1 VRIQS
6 VTLKDGQ
13 TLGFGD
19 FNVVIGG
26 NAVGKTTLLLQIF
39 SLADDKARLRWYW
52 FNPGS
57 VKYSSE
63 DALADL
69 KLLMDSMSTHVD
81 GANRFYYS
89 QSARNLE
96 GKVDLDSRYRLSRTD
111 HEKLESTI
119 GKGEREEAEALI
131 NQLKYRRAFLFFA
144 SCEGR
149 LTLPNQTA
157 LTQLSQAPQD
167 ALNVLYR
174 NPALTKRIDQKVL
187 EQFGFHL
194 ALLDHA
200 RSQLDMGLSREEP
213 PSFDDNVD
221 DRQEEFQRIEDWKE
235 ESFVSIQNAGH
246 GIRSMVNLLM
256 SLLDP
261 VNQIVLIDEPE
272 LFIYPAQKRWLGK
285 QLVNLAREQRKQ
297 AFLVTHDPIVLQG
310 ILDSPGKT
318 RVLRIHVDDGGIHKL
333 RQCDLTNLDDIGAK
347 RNQDSY
353 LQGLFY
359 QRDVAVEGA
368 TDRAFY
374 QIMVEELMANRIENK
389 DLGFVACGGKGA
401 SKNVA
406 FITSQ
411 VGLRS
416 AFIYDFDALLFDIPL
431 LHGVVQMLAGKSER
445 LDMLASF
452 LQEKFGGD
460 EKKTREGTGN
470 ATKHG
475 MKSDFVRH
483 HRKYF
488 EEAMDELSEVG
499 IFILPFGSL
508 ESWAP
513 EVEPKARFAESA
525 PDTIKPQK
533 ALSEPLEAFL
543 DKVLRFVGC

>member
-26 NAVGKTTLLLQIF
+26 NAVGKTTLLLELF

-69 KLLMDSMSTHVD
+69 KLLMGSMSTHVD

-96 GKVDLDSRYRLSRTD
+96 GKVDLDSRYRLSHTD
-111 HEKLESTI
+111 YEKLESMI
-119 GKGEREEAEALI
+119 ASGEREEAGALI

-149 LTLPNQTA
+149 LALPNQTA

-167 ALNVLYR
+167 ALNALYR
-174 NPALTKRIDQKVL
+174 NRALTKRIDQKVL

-213 PSFDDNVD
+213 PAFDDSAD
-221 DRQEEFQRIEDWKE
+221 DRQEEFQRIENWKE
-235 ESFVSIQNAGH
+235 ESFLSIQNAGH

-285 QLVNLAREQRKQ
+285 QLVNLAHEQRKQ
-297 AFLVTHDPIVLQG
+297 VFLVTHDPIVLQG
-310 ILDSPGKT
+310 ILDSPGRT
-318 RVLRIHVDDGGIHKL
+318 RVLRIHVDDGGTHRL
-333 RQCDLTNLDDIGAK
+333 RQCDLKNLDDIGAK

-374 QIMVEELMANRIENK
+374 QIIVEELMGNRIENK
-389 DLGFVACGGKGA
+389 DLGFVACGGKGG

-406 FITSQ
+406 YITSQ
-411 VGLRS
+411 VDLRT
-416 AFIYDFDALLFDIPL
+416 AFIYDFDALLFDISL
-431 LHGVVQMLAGKSER
+431 LHSVVEMLGGKSEK
-445 LDMLASF
+445 LNVLAEF
-452 LQEKFGGD
+452 LQERFGAD
-460 EKKTREGTGN
+460 DRKVKEGTGG
-470 ATKHG
+470 ADKEG
-475 MKSDFVRH
+475 MKSDFVKQH
-483 HRKYF
+483 LKYF
-488 EEAMDELSEVG
+488 EETMSELGEVG

-525 PDTIKPQK
+525 PDTIKAQR
-533 ALSEPLEAFL
+533 ALSGPLEEFL

>member
-1 VRIQS
+1 MKIQS

-13 TLGFGD
+13 TLKFGD

-26 NAVGKTTLLLQIF
+26 NAVGKTTFLLELF
-39 SLADDKARLRWYW
+39 SLADEKPRPRWYW
-52 FNPGS
+52 FDDKS
-57 VKYSSE
+57 IKYSSE
-63 DALADL
+63 DALGDL
-69 KLLMDSMSTHVD
+69 KLLAGSMSTHLD
-81 GANRFYYS
+81 GTNRFYYS
-89 QSARNLE
+89 QSARNLD
-96 GKVDLDSRYRLSRTD
+96 GKVDLDGHYRLSRTD

-119 GKGEREEAEALI
+119 AKGEREEAEALI

-174 NPALTKRIDQKVL
+174 NPALTKRIGQKVL

-213 PSFDDNVD
+213 PSFNDSAD
-221 DRQEEFQRIEDWKE
+221 DRQDEFQRIEDWKE

-297 AFLVTHDPIVLQG
+297 VFLVTHDPIVLQG
-310 ILDSPGKT
+310 ILDSPGRT
-318 RVLRIHVDDGGIHKL
+318 RVLRIRTDDDGTHTL
-333 RQCDLTNLDDIGAK
+333 RQCDLKNLDDIGAK

-374 QIMVEELMANRIENK
+374 QIIVEELMANRIENK
-389 DLGFVACGGKGA
+389 DLGFVACGGKGG

-406 FITSQ
+406 YITSQ
-411 VGLRS
+411 VGLRT

-431 LHGVVQMLAGKSER
+431 LHTIVEMIGGKFEK
-445 LDMLASF
+445 LDMLAGF
-452 LQEKFGGD
+452 LQERFGGD
-460 EKKTREGTGN
+460 EKKIKEGTGG
-470 ATKHG
+470 ADREG
-475 MKSDFVRH
+475 MKSDFVKQH
-483 HRKYF
+483 LKYF
-488 EEAMDELSEVG
+488 EETMNELSEVG
-499 IFILPFGSL
+499 IFVLPFGSL

-525 PDTIKPQK
+525 PDAIKAQETLRK
-533 ALSEPLEAFL
+533 PLEVFL

>member
-1 VRIQS
+1 M
-6 VTLKDGQ
+6 DGQ
-13 TLGFGD
+13 TLEFGD

-26 NAVGKTTLLLQIF
+26 NAVGKTTFLLELF

-52 FNPGS
+52 FNAGS
-57 VKYSSE
+57 LKYSSE

-81 GANRFYYS
+81 GTNRFYYS

-96 GKVDLDSRYRLSRTD
+96 GKVDLDGRYRLNRTD
-111 HEKLESTI
+111 HEKLENTI
-119 GKGEREEAEALI
+119 AKGEREEAEALI

-174 NPALTKRIDQKVL
+174 NSALTKRIDQKVL

-213 PSFDDNVD
+213 PSFNDSVD

-235 ESFVSIQNAGH
+235 ASFVSIQNAGH

-297 AFLVTHDPIVLQG
+297 VFLVTHDPIVLQG

-318 RVLRIHVDDGGIHKL
+318 RVLRIHVDDGGTHKL
-333 RQCDLTNLDDIGAK
+333 RQCDLKNLDDIGAK

-389 DLGFVACGGKGA
+389 DLGFVTCGGKGA

-411 VGLRS
+411 VDLRS

-431 LHGVVQMLAGKSER
+431 LHSIVEMLGGKFEK
-445 LDMLASF
+445 LDMLAQF
-452 LQEKFGGD
+452 LQQQFGGD
-460 EKKTREGTGN
+460 EKKIKEGTSG
-470 ATKHG
+470 ADKLG
-475 MKSDFVRH
+475 MRSDFVRQY
-483 HRKYF
+483 RRYF
-488 EEAMDELSEVG
+488 EEAINELNEVG

-525 PDTIKPQK
+525 PDAIKAQK